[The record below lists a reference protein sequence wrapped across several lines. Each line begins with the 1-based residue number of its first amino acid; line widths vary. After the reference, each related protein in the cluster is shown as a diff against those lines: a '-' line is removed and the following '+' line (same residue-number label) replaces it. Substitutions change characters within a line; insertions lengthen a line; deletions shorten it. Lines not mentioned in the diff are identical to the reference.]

1 VTQATDKTLA
11 EIAYK
16 RIREDLLAGSLGAST
31 RLRVNELKE
40 RYGLG
45 LSPLREALLKL
56 TSEGFV
62 IAEGQRGFADA
73 PLSLGDLADI
83 TQTRQ
88 HIEAIALSE
97 SIDKGDADWEA
108 AIMSAFHRLSRAPL
122 PNGPSDAQA
131 ILNWEQKH
139 RAFHDSLIVACAS
152 PWMIGFHSQLVDHS
166 ERYRRARLFSTV
178 PATQIAR
185 DIEMEHRAIMESVLS
200 RDKQRACELMRDHLQ
215 RTATAAA
222 QGLQREKN
230 GAPKI

>member
-1 VTQATDKTLA
+1 MTQATDKTLA

-62 IAEGQRGFADA
+62 IAEGQRGFAVA
-73 PLSLGDLADI
+73 PLSLGELADI

-200 RDKQRACELMRDHLQ
+200 RDKQRA
-215 RTATAAA
+215 
-222 QGLQREKN
+222 
-230 GAPKI
+230 

>member
-62 IAEGQRGFADA
+62 IAEGQRGFAVA
-73 PLSLGDLADI
+73 PLSLGELADI